1 MPNWCNNT
9 FQITGSTDSI
19 KDLWDEAQ
27 KAEGLLEAIKPIPE
41 ELKGTTA
48 PSKDGNDWY
57 TWCVNNWGTK
67 WDVGL
72 EGLVYSDNKD
82 GTAVIEGWFDSAW
95 GPPSEAMQT
104 LADDFDSC
112 HIELYYMESGMTFVG
127 YWDSEGAD
135 DHYDYG
141 DCNSKT
147 LRDVIPEYLVDHF
160 ELDEQLAMWEEEED
174 QTEEVVHEHS

>member
-1 MPNWCNNT
+1 
-9 FQITGSTDSI
+9 
-19 KDLWDEAQ
+19 
-27 KAEGLLEAIKPIPE
+27 
-41 ELKGTTA
+41 
-48 PSKDGNDWY
+48 
-57 TWCVNNWGTK
+57 
-67 WDVGL
+67 
-72 EGLVYSDNKD
+72 
-82 GTAVIEGWFDSAW
+82 
-95 GPPSEAMQT
+95 MQT

-112 HIELYYMESGMTFVG
+112 YVELYYMESGMTFVG

-141 DCNSKT
+141 GCDSKT